1 MVFPKSPKSSV
12 CSKCHAPA
20 AVFLA
25 YAPTHLCGHHFME
38 MFEKRF
44 RKTIR
49 ELGLIKKN
57 STVALAL
64 SGGKDSTVLLH
75 LLSDLQRSLPFK
87 LVAITIDE
95 GIANYRSKT
104 LIVAKREC
112 KKLRVPLRV
121 VSFKK
126 ESGKKLDEIL
136 RADKSLLPCS
146 VCGVFRRH
154 LLNKSAKEA
163 GANLLAIGHNLDD
176 MAQTVL
182 MNLMRNEPLRL
193 VRFGEPLADDEKFV
207 PRIRPLMRAPEKEV
221 AIYAMLKGFKVTF
234 TECPYAHSALRQ
246 EIRNHLNELEEKYP
260 GTKIRIFNSFVT
272 MDGWMRKGIGN
283 GFAGQKFKRSHCKTC
298 GEPSSAEECAYCGI
312 ISKL

>member
-1 MVFPKSPKSSV
+1 MKKSKNVRV
-12 CSKCHAPA
+12 CSKCNAPA

-25 YAPTHLCGHHFME
+25 YAPTHLCEHHFIE

-57 STVALAL
+57 STVAIAL

-75 LLSDLQRSLPFK
+75 LLVDLRKSLPFK

-95 GIANYRSKT
+95 GISGYRSKT
-104 LIVAKREC
+104 LVVAKREC
-112 KKLRVPLRV
+112 KKLKVKLKV
-121 VSFKK
+121 VSFRGA
-126 ESGKKLDEIL
+126 SGKTLDTIL

-154 LLNKSAKEA
+154 LLNRAAKSVR
-163 GANLLAIGHNLDD
+163 ANLLAIGHNLDD
-176 MAQTVL
+176 MSQTVL

-193 VRFGEPLADDEKFV
+193 VRFGEPLVDDEKFV

-221 AIYAMLKGFKVTF
+221 AIYAMLKGMKITF

-246 EIRNHLNELEEKYP
+246 EVRQHLNELEERYP
-260 GTKIRIFNSFVT
+260 GTKIRIFNSFIQ
-272 MDGWMRKGIGN
+272 MEKWMRNGIGERN
-283 GFAGQKFKRSHCKTC
+283 FKITHCKTC
-298 GEPSSAEECAYCGI
+298 GEPSAREACAYCGM
-312 ISKL
+312 ISRL